1 MVVGERGGT
10 HMLRMECAMSSMG
23 EQRKN
28 AFIWWWLGIAAHE
41 CTESADNERRLLSR
55 TLGSTRPTHERRRP
69 LPGVVLK
76 SFEIRMYEQ
85 QVY

>member
-1 MVVGERGGT
+1 MVFGEHGGT
-10 HMLRMECAMSSMG
+10 RMLRMECAMSSMG

-69 LPGVVLK
+69 LPGMVLK